1 LNHNLAASDTLCFH
15 KPSGQKT
22 TNTYNSASRLSQ
34 VADLFATSSFTYDK
48 NGRVTEVVDNAYAK
62 SRKVK
67 KTYDALGRLATY
79 TDENGNVISYGYDK
93 AGNLIGSRSKVSEVL
108 SRKRPLTLS
117 MIRALHEGLG
127 IPASVLIQEPAPADE
142 HEKLDWSRFPIKEM
156 LHRGWIESLTDVEKF
171 FSQLPQPAFSGILF
185 RTSEHIRSARAMDEY
200 ALKAWIARVM
210 IQAEKKALP
219 RYQSGIVTLG
229 FMTHLAKHSSLEH
242 GPIAAQ
248 NYLAERGISLV
259 IEPHLAQTYL
269 DGAALLL
276 FAQRP
281 VIGMTLRYDRLD
293 NFWFTLFHELAH
305 ISLHSGEQSDFI
317 DDLDVDAKM
326 DPKEREADE
335 LAGEALI
342 PEKEW
347 VKSPASK
354 LRSPQ
359 AAEHL
364 ARRLGIHP
372 AIVAGRM
379 RHAWKAYRLL
389 NHLVGHKEVRR
400 EFSQIKWLGK

>member
-1 LNHNLAASDTLCFH
+1 MGPIKMPTPKSIRTDADHGRALAEIERLIDAN
-15 KPSGQKT
+15 PSEGSEDSNKLEILALLVQDFESKRFPVE
-22 TNTYNSASRLSQ
+22 SCDPIEAIAFRMEQ
-34 VADLFATSSFTYDK
+34 QDLAPRDLIPY
-48 NGRVTEVVDNAYAK
+48 
-62 SRKVK
+62 
-67 KTYDALGRLATY
+67 
-79 TDENGNVISYGYDK
+79 
-93 AGNLIGSRSKVSEVL
+93 IGSRSKVSEVL

-142 HEKLDWSRFPIKEM
+142 HGKLDWNRFPIKEM
-156 LHRGWIESLTDVEKF
+156 LQRGWIESLTDVEKF
-171 FSQLPQPAFSGILF
+171 FSQLPQPAFSGVLF

-210 IQAEKKALP
+210 IQSEKKALP
-219 RYQSGIVTLG
+219 RYRSGVVTLG
-229 FMTHLAKHSSLEH
+229 FMTELAKQSSLEH

-259 IEPHLAQTYL
+259 IEPHLPQTYL
-269 DGAALLL
+269 DGAALLV

-305 ISLHSGEQSDFI
+305 ISLHSGEQMDFI

-326 DPKEREADE
+326 DPKEREADK

-347 VKSPASK
+347 VRSPASK

-364 ARRLGIHP
+364 AKRLGIHP

-400 EFSQIKWLGK
+400 EFSQIEWPAK